1 MSKATNEALRAK
13 YVEIVT
19 KLLTD
24 AGEEALLV
32 KSNELAIPCIDSEG
46 NDNYVVVT
54 IKVPTGTRDG
64 TPYDGYGEAE
74 SYKVEC
80 KMKAE
85 KKAEAEAAKAKKI
98 ARDKAYREKQA
109 ALKAER
115 EARGE

>member
-13 YVEIVT
+13 YVEIIAN
-19 KLLTD
+19 LLTN
-24 AGEEALLV
+24 AGEEVLMV
-32 KSNELAIPCIDSEG
+32 KSNEMSIPCIDSEG
-46 NDNYVVVT
+46 NDNYIVVT
-54 IKVPTGTRDG
+54 VKVPTGTRDG

-74 SYKVEC
+74 SYKMEC
-80 KMKAE
+80 KVKAE

-98 ARDKAYREKQA
+98 ARDKVYREKQA

>member
-13 YVEIVT
+13 YVEFIT
-19 KLLTD
+19 KLLAD
-24 AGEEALLV
+24 AGEEVLMV
-32 KSNELAIPCIDSEG
+32 KSNEMAIPCIDGEG
-46 NDNYVVVT
+46 NDNYIVVT
-54 IKVPTGTRDG
+54 VKVPTGTRDG

-85 KKAEAEAAKAKKI
+85 KKAEADAAKAKKI